1 MRPPCRNI
9 FHDDVC
15 WYSRMASFF
24 SSITGSHFFSLAT
37 LAAIA
42 LVVWWLED
50 IVHTAGDVA
59 AHGDAD
65 LPDFYLEDFVLHQY
79 DQAGSVAYR
88 AQGRSMAS
96 YSGNNSTVIDTVFL
110 QQFPEQPSAVTMTA
124 DQARLLD
131 DGERIDLMGSV
142 HIYRAEGGPDVPFDI
157 RTERLFIDQT
167 SGYME
172 SAEPVTMK
180 TPGHEISGIGMQA
193 WTESGRYRLLSR
205 VKGRHEP

>member
-9 FHDDVC
+9 FHDDVG
-15 WYSRMASFF
+15 WYSGMASFF
-24 SSITGSHFFSLAT
+24 SSITGSRFFSLAT
-37 LAAIA
+37 LVAIA
-42 LVVWWLED
+42 LVVWWLEH

-59 AHGDAD
+59 THGGTDH
-65 LPDFYLEDFVLHQY
+65 PDFHLEDFVLHQY

-88 AQGRSMAS
+88 AQGRSMAG
-96 YSGNNSTVIDTVFL
+96 YTGNNSIVVDTVFL
-110 QQFPEQPSAVTMTA
+110 QQFPERPAAVTMTA

-131 DGERIDLMGSV
+131 DGERIDLMGGV
-142 HIYRAEGGPDVPFDI
+142 HIYRPDGGPDAPFDI

-172 SAEPVTMK
+172 SAEPVTIK
-180 TPGHEISGIGMQA
+180 TPGHEISGTGMQA
-193 WTESGRYRLLSR
+193 WTGPGRYRLLSR